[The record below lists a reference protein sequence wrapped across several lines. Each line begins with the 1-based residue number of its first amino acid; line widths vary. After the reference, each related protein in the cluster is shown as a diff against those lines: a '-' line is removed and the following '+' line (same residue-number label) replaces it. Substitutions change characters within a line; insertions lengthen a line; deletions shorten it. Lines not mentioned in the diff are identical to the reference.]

1 MKSPSNRSLKQ
12 SMQSGSTL
20 TSDSAGTNCDTTKSS
35 SSKPA
40 LGTWAAFGLLAASTF
55 AVYLPVL
62 FNFFSGD
69 DFVHLTWLTDAVKHP
84 ELIWRN
90 FHSSWLDG
98 TTTRFYR
105 PLISVFMVTDYLLWH
120 TNGLGFHLTN
130 LGFHIAGAT
139 FLFLSLSEFASLRPS
154 SDQPPSDGGKG
165 RSTWPLAS
173 ALLFALYPL
182 HPEAVS
188 WITGRVDTIV
198 TAFVLGSFWCYIN
211 WRKQGKFAW
220 FAGAATTM
228 ALALLS
234 KEMAVT
240 LPALFL
246 LWEFFLGKNS
256 GEMLIARSI
265 RAFRPTFIF
274 WLFLAGYF
282 VLRRF
287 ALGTFVGGYD
297 DSLFFVANWRL
308 FLGGW
313 LHGLKMLLVPVNQE
327 LMGAHHPLTKLWEI
341 SIVGSLALAGFQ
353 LIAAR
358 RTLKPFLFIA
368 SWLALSLV
376 PVYKIFAIA
385 DDLEGSRLAY
395 LATAPLCALVTI
407 GFAYLPAGRGAKLF
421 NFVAC
426 CLTGS
431 LLTSSAAVLWNN
443 NQAWRQAGIQS
454 NQIRAELDSLYS
466 SLEGDPQ
473 VLLTGL
479 PDNIHGAYVCRN
491 AIVGMTRK
499 PQMSRT
505 ANNCLMVGQIEP
517 ILPFGYLKES
527 IEANS
532 DKVKIFR
539 WESKRNQFIQTAIE
553 KDAGAAVCA
562 SWSGPDLKTV
572 LKIDPAFSAGLE
584 WTNSGNLKAKG
595 GVGPK
600 NRPQILIDL
609 DGRHCWSTD
618 FVAVEIELS
627 TQSTAG
633 EANAGCDLLYV
644 NDLNPTFELRRRLH
658 MPVSAGKNSLVFPL
672 RGLPEWA
679 LGGNCKAFKLLLPL
693 YSTAVV
699 KSVSLLAP
707 QSVMP
712 SLTFKN
718 SGYLGSKGFIHL
730 SPQSPTEE
738 LAVSAQ
744 SVPGAARLLFE
755 ITRPNL
761 TFEIQNASTPSQ
773 VLMKQLDCNTTD
785 GVVLLKRESF
795 PAAGIY
801 EGRLRALDK
810 DGLPIGVAG
819 DHIVISVDS

>member
-1 MKSPSNRSLKQ
+1 MRSGPTLASNSP
-12 SMQSGSTL
+12 
-20 TSDSAGTNCDTTKSS
+20 GTNSDTRQSS
-35 SSKPA
+35 GNSLPA
-40 LGTWAAFGLLAASTF
+40 LSTWAAFGLIAASTL

-62 FNFFSGD
+62 FNFFAGD

-130 LGFHIAGAT
+130 LGFHIAGTT
-139 FLFLSLSEFASLRPS
+139 FLFLILSEFTSQSPS
-154 SDQPPSDGGKG
+154 SDQPVNDSDKG
-165 RSTWPLAS
+165 RSAWPLAA

-188 WITGRVDTIV
+188 WITGRVDSIV
-198 TAFVLGSFWCYIN
+198 TAFLLGSFWCYIN
-211 WRKQGKFAW
+211 WRRQGKVTW

-228 ALALLS
+228 VLALLS

-246 LWEFFLGKNS
+246 LWEFFLGQNS
-256 GEMLIARSI
+256 GAKLIGRSVKSL
-265 RAFRPTFIF
+265 RPTLIF
-274 WLFLAGYF
+274 WLLLAGYF
-282 VLRRF
+282 VLRRI

-341 SIVGSLALAGFQ
+341 SIVGSLVLAGLQ
-353 LIAAR
+353 LTATR
-358 RTLKPFLFIA
+358 RALKPFLFIA
-368 SWLALSLV
+368 SWLTLSLV

-395 LATAPLCALVTI
+395 LATAPLCALVTL

-421 NFVAC
+421 NPIAW

-431 LLTSSAAVLWNN
+431 LLASSAAVLWNN

-454 NQIRAELDSLYS
+454 NQIRSELDSLYR
-466 SLEGDPQ
+466 SLDGDPQ

-491 AIVGMTRK
+491 AIVGMTQK

-532 DKVKIFR
+532 DKVKVFR
-539 WESKRNQFIQTAIE
+539 WDSKQNRFIQTAIA
-553 KDAGAAVCA
+553 KDADEIIC
-562 SWSGPDLKTV
+562 SNWSGPDLKTV
-572 LKIDPAFSAGLE
+572 LKIDPDFSAGLE
-584 WTNSGNLKAKG
+584 WTNGGSLKAAG

-600 NRPQILIDL
+600 TRPQVLIDL
-609 DGRHCWSTD
+609 DGRRCWSTD

-627 TQSTAG
+627 TDSANS
-633 EANAGCDLLYV
+633 EANAGCDLLYA

-679 LGGNCKAFKLLLPL
+679 LGGDSKAFKLLLPL
-693 YSTAVV
+693 YSTAIV
-699 KSVSLLAP
+699 KSVSLLTP

-712 SLTFKN
+712 SLTFEN
-718 SGYLGSKGFIHL
+718 SGYLGSKGFVHL
-730 SPQSPTEE
+730 SSQYPAQE
-738 LAVSAQ
+738 LAVSVQ
-744 SVPGAARLLFE
+744 SVPAAARLIFE

-761 TFEIQNASTPSQ
+761 TFESQNSSTASQ
-773 VLMKQLDCNTTD
+773 VIMKQLDCNTTD
-785 GVVLLKRESF
+785 GALLLKRESF

-810 DGLPIGVAG
+810 DGFPVGVAG